1 MQFLLG
7 DPGVFFPNP
16 LVNSLAHRPFF
27 LHRRQI
33 LAAFVEFH
41 QNRIDPRLERR
52 PFFLHGLF
60 LLINHP
66 VPIGR
71 LGQGTDH
78 LFMPGLDLSRFGAF
92 A

>member
-16 LVNSLAHRPFF
+16 LVNSLAHRPFL
-27 LHRRQI
+27 LHGRQI

-41 QNRIDPRLERR
+41 QNGFDPRLERR
-52 PFFLHGLF
+52 PFGLHGVF
-60 LLINHP
+60 LLVNHP

-78 LFMPGLDLSRFGAF
+78 LFMTGLDLGRFGAF